1 MHDSCWNTIGV
12 RGDGSCPEL
21 ATHVHCRN
29 CPVYSAAALT
39 LLDRAPAAADIAEWT
54 THFARTKGVAEH
66 DIQSVVIFRIGN
78 EWLALPAPV
87 VEEVADLR
95 AVHSLPHR
103 RGNSVLGLTNVRGE
117 LLVCVSLSRLLN
129 LEPISTSPLPAQVT
143 ALPRFLVIRRGE
155 VRAVCPTDEVHG
167 MHRCRHRDLLDVPTT
182 VAKTT
187 NRHTAAVLPWR
198 GQSVGLLDAERL
210 FATLERSLA

>member
-1 MHDSCWNTIGV
+1 MHDACWNTIGV
-12 RGDGSCPEL
+12 HGDGSCPEL

-39 LLDRAPAAADIAEWT
+39 LLDRAPAAADIADWT
-54 THFARTKGVAEH
+54 GHFARTKAVDEH
-66 DIQSVVIFRIGN
+66 DTQSVVIFRIGH

-103 RGNSVLGLTNVRGE
+103 RGASVLGLTNVRGE

-129 LEPISTSPLPAQVT
+129 LERVPVSSPPSQVT
-143 ALPRFLVIRRGE
+143 ALPRLLVIRRGE

-187 NRHTAAVLPWR
+187 SRHAAAVLPWR

-210 FATLERSLA
+210 FETLERSLA